1 VPVTAGTWLEV
12 HPGRILAITQG
23 DITRLTADAVVNAA
37 NEALAPGGGVDG
49 AIHRAGGPAILR
61 DLEARYG
68 PGRRCPTGE
77 AVVTS
82 AGILPAR
89 WVIHAVG
96 PIWRG
101 GGAGE
106 RGLLESAYRAAMA
119 RAAAVAARTVLL
131 PAISCGVYGYPLG
144 EGAEVGLRTV
154 AESLAG
160 ETSVSR
166 ATFVLYSFDT
176 LDVFRTAIERLRG
189 ANGPSPS

>member
-1 VPVTAGTWLEV
+1 MAAGARLEV
-12 HPGRILAITQG
+12 RPGRVLEITQG
-23 DITRLTADAVVNAA
+23 DITRLAADAIVNAA
-37 NEALAPGGGVDG
+37 NEALTPGGGVDG

-68 PGRRCPTGE
+68 RVRRCPTGE
-77 AVVTS
+77 AVVTT

-106 RGLLESAYRAAMA
+106 PELLAAAYRAAMA
-119 RAAAVAARTVLL
+119 RAEALSARSVAL
-131 PAISCGVYGYPLG
+131 PAISCGVYGYPLA
-144 EGAEVGLRTV
+144 EGSLVALRTV
-154 AESLAG
+154 ASAVAESA
-160 ETSVSR
+160 SINR

-176 LDVFRTAIERLRG
+176 LEVFRAAIERVRSESS
-189 ANGPSPS
+189 SPTA

>member
-1 VPVTAGTWLEV
+1 MAAGTWLEV
-12 HPGRILAITQG
+12 RTGRVLEVTQG
-23 DITRLTADAVVNAA
+23 DITRVAADAIVNAA

-68 PGRRCPTGE
+68 RVRRCPTGE
-77 AVVTS
+77 AVVTT

-101 GGAGE
+101 GATGE
-106 RGLLESAYRAAMA
+106 PGLLAAAYRAAMA
-119 RAAAVAARTVLL
+119 RAEALGARSVAL
-131 PAISCGVYGYPLG
+131 PAISCGVYGYPLD
-144 EGAEVGLRTV
+144 EGSLVALRTV
-154 AESLAG
+154 AGALAEG
-160 ETSVSR
+160 ATVAR

-176 LDVFRTAIERLRG
+176 FEVFRATIERVRG
-189 ANGPSPS
+189 EAPGSAG

>member
-1 VPVTAGTWLEV
+1 VAAGAWLEV
-12 HPGRILAITQG
+12 RPGRVLEVTQG
-23 DITRLTADAVVNAA
+23 DITRLAADAIVNAA

-68 PGRRCPTGE
+68 RARHCPTGE
-77 AVVTS
+77 AVVTT

-106 RGLLESAYRAAMA
+106 PELLASAYRAAMA
-119 RAAAVAARTVLL
+119 RAESVSARSVAL
-131 PAISCGVYGYPLG
+131 PAISCGVYGYPLA
-144 EGAEVGLRTV
+144 EGSLVALRTV
-154 AESLAG
+154 ALSLF
-160 ETSVSR
+160 ETASVSR

-176 LDVFRTAIERLRG
+176 LEVFRAAIERVRSES
-189 ANGPSPS
+189 PSPAS

>member
-1 VPVTAGTWLEV
+1 VVAGAWLEV
-12 HPGRILAITQG
+12 RPGRVLEVTQG
-23 DITRLTADAVVNAA
+23 DITRLAADAIVNAA

-68 PGRRCPTGE
+68 RVRRCPTGE
-77 AVVTS
+77 AVVTM

-106 RGLLESAYRAAMA
+106 PELLASAYRAAMA
-119 RAAAVAARTVLL
+119 RAESVNARSVAL
-131 PAISCGVYGYPLG
+131 PAISCGVYGYPLA
-144 EGAEVGLRTV
+144 EGSLVALRTV
-154 AESLAG
+154 ALSLF
-160 ETSVSR
+160 ETASVSR

-176 LDVFRTAIERLRG
+176 LEVFRAAIERVRSES
-189 ANGPSPS
+189 PSPAS